1 MPSITLSTVS
11 ASNIKVRWQEPLAS
25 QSLNRKLAAVVPAGI
40 YRGLTLGVSVSNLSV
55 DLSADANGDHV
66 AVHENH
72 LGFSTT
78 YSDNSSGTMT
88 LPLTGFPANTAV
100 VVCLYVNYTT
110 GASTVAEFRGYSI
123 ADYDALPLN
132 SKRDL
137 LVIGTVFRPTSGVI
151 TALEITHDRRSLPFI
166 NRTDE
171 ATPWNPLIRNGGFEL
186 GHTNGS
192 YRHSSPFWKSSS
204 TNSSFSLRTTSTDS
218 NSGAKSLELF
228 STLAGAVIAEL
239 RQDLWM
245 PVVPGRYV
253 MSRLHKKA
261 ISVPLFSPFPVGK
274 IRFVFGDLNGLN
286 DVTEDLWFD
295 ISSVDS
301 SFEEVTG
308 IVKVPATARVLKFIQ
323 VIIDATYGAA
333 AAGSCIR
340 IDDVQSWAQVD
351 GANWLDVQDARATEA
366 AIGDL
371 FLGASNSFDANS
383 AKISFDGN
391 KIIVDRRDED
401 LSKAPPSI
409 SIQPRTTGSIEYTL
423 LIQSVPAGGRGYRKY
438 VSATGRVFD
447 VINAAYDN
455 STNLWTKDV
464 TGFNSFRQ
472 EIKESGFSNS
482 SRVADAPWTDALWL
496 EHFSSTIPE
505 VTSLANQK
513 YAPIL
518 MTRGPSG
525 GQRVAVD
532 HLGLRG
538 GRVTVLHQNWLAPMA
553 ASWNTL
559 TSGAG
564 TTSIVVNDVLIE
576 GPAQKQMVL
585 MGGNRAG
592 SYVSSRILNPPI
604 VNQVHVVEYELNA
617 TDLAGTPNLQW
628 QGGFMHDQIGDP
640 STDNFAKLSKTF
652 ASANWFLKTRGGP
665 TTGAGASLD
674 TGIAAGGLQRFRL
687 EAYGSALPG
696 GARVLAYI
704 NGALVA
710 ESASSLMDSSQ
721 EVTLAFV
728 LEATGVIS
736 GAKQATLS
744 PVTYTVARYLSDDAL

>member
-25 QSLNRKLAAVVPAGI
+25 QSLNQKLAAVVPAGV
-40 YRGLTLGVSVSNLSV
+40 YRGLVLGVSTSNLSV
-55 DLSADANGDHV
+55 NLSADANGDHI

-100 VVCLYVNYTT
+100 VICLYVNYTT
-110 GASTVAEFRGYSI
+110 GSSTVAEFRGYSI

-137 LVIGTVFRPTSGVI
+137 LVIGTAFRPTAGIIPAVN
-151 TALEITHDRRSLPFI
+151 ITHDRRSLPFI

-171 ATPWNPLIRNGGFEL
+171 STPWNPLIRNSGFEL

-204 TNSSFSLRTTSTDS
+204 TNLNFSLRTISTDS

-228 STLAGAVIAEL
+228 SSLAGAVIAES

-253 MSRLHKKA
+253 MARLHKKVVSA
-261 ISVPLFSPFPVGK
+261 PLYSPLPVGK
-274 IRFVFGDLNGLN
+274 IRFVFGDLNGSN
-286 DVTEDLWFD
+286 DVTEDLLFD
-295 ISSVDS
+295 IFVVNY

-308 IVKVPATARVLKFIQ
+308 IVKVPAAARVLKLVQ
-323 VIIDATYGAA
+323 VIIDATYP

-351 GANWLDVQDARATEA
+351 AANWFDVQDARSTEV

-371 FLGASNSFDANS
+371 FLGTSNSFDANS
-383 AKISFDGN
+383 AKISFDGS
-391 KIIVDRRDED
+391 KIVVDRRDED
-401 LSKAPPSI
+401 LSKLPPSI

-438 VSATGRVFD
+438 VSSTGRVFD
-447 VINAAYDN
+447 VINASYDN
-455 STNLWTKDV
+455 VTNLWTKDV

-472 EIKESGFSNS
+472 EIKEAGFSNS
-482 SRVADAPWTDALWL
+482 SRVADAAWIDAAWI
-496 EHFSSTIPE
+496 EHVSSAIPE
-505 VTSLANQK
+505 VTSLSNQK
-513 YAPIL
+513 FSPVL
-518 MTRGPSG
+518 MTRGPTG
-525 GQRVAVD
+525 GQRVAID

-553 ASWNTL
+553 ASWNSL
-559 TSGAG
+559 VLG
-564 TTSIVVNDVLIE
+564 TGSNFIGFSDSLIE
-576 GPAQKQMVL
+576 GPVQHQIVAAPSD
-585 MGGNRAG
+585 RAG
-592 SYVSSRILNPPI
+592 SYVPSRIFSPPI

-628 QGGFMHDQIGDP
+628 QGGFMHDEIGDP
-640 STDNFAKLSKTF
+640 SSENFAKLSKTS
-652 ASANWFLKTRGGP
+652 ASPNWFLKTRGGS

-687 EAYGSALPG
+687 EAYGSAMPG

-704 NGALVA
+704 NGLLVA
-710 ESASSLMDSSQ
+710 ESTSSLMDNSQ
-721 EVTLAFV
+721 EVTLSFSFKA
-728 LEATGVIS
+728 
-736 GAKQATLS
+736 GAIAGSKQVVLS
-744 PVTYTVARYLSDDAL
+744 PVTYTVARHLSDDSL